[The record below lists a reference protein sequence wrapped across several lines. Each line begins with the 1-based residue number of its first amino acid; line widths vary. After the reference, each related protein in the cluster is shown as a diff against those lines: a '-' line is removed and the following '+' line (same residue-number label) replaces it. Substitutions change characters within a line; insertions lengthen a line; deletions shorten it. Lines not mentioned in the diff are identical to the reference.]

1 MSEEQDNRHSP
12 LSQAASAANAV
23 KGAVKTGRAIANAA
37 RGASAGPYGMIAVG
51 LWENRRLVILMIALC
66 LFLFILPVLLL
77 PSLIFSNQGLDDVSS
92 KVMND
97 NTLITENI
105 KETEIEIETI
115 LRNKHDGLIDEIELE
130 AQRLGENE
138 EYSITDSFIDK
149 IIFESTLIISQF
161 CASENDYR
169 KINLDTLKQ
178 LLKERTDEIFTY
190 HVEISE
196 RKEVVNQ
203 ETGETKII
211 THYEYIVD
219 YAGDSFYAERVFR
232 LDKDQLQL
240 AEDYADNLHLFL
252 YDTLYEIEINPDLS
266 FGETR
271 HTLQPGFKGPGWL
284 L

>member
-169 KINLDTLKQ
+169 KINLDTLK
-178 LLKERTDEIFTY
+178 
-190 HVEISE
+190 
-196 RKEVVNQ
+196 
-203 ETGETKII
+203 
-211 THYEYIVD
+211 
-219 YAGDSFYAERVFR
+219 
-232 LDKDQLQL
+232 
-240 AEDYADNLHLFL
+240 
-252 YDTLYEIEINPDLS
+252 
-266 FGETR
+266 
-271 HTLQPGFKGPGWL
+271 
-284 L
+284 